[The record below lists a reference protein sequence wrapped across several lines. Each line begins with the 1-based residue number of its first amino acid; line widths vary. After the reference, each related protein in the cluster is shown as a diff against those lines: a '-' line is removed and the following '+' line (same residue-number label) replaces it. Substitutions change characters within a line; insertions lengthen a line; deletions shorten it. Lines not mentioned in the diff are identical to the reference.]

1 MSKKLEEL
9 FNIASPNDGDE
20 EIQEMFEGSADEEL
34 DNIDT
39 SRSILADVDSAIDKI
54 DAALPT
60 VRDLEASDR
69 EMDDLASMAKDH
81 FENLMELGMN
91 VDSRFSG
98 TIFQTAGTLL
108 GHAITAKQA
117 KLDKK
122 LKMVDLQLKK
132 ANLDLQ
138 QRKEERLSTQ
148 AQASGEDAI
157 EAQGQLI
164 DRNDIINALLNQ
176 TKNNDE

>member
-1 MSKKLEEL
+1 MSKKLEDL
-9 FNIASPNDGDE
+9 FNLPSTDNVPVTDE
-20 EIQEMFEGSADEEL
+20 QLHQIEEDKQSLAEVDE
-34 DNIDT
+34 
-39 SRSILADVDSAIDKI
+39 AIDKI

-60 VRDLEASDR
+60 VRDLEASDK
-69 EMDDLASMAKDH
+69 EMDELAKLAQDN
-81 FENLMELGMN
+81 FTNLMDLGMS

-132 ANLDLQ
+132 AAHDFKEQ
-138 QRKEERLSTQ
+138 QAALKQLSQ
-148 AQASGEDAI
+148 ANSDGEAVDG
-157 EAQGQLI
+157 EGVVL
-164 DRNDIINALLNQ
+164 DRNDIINAIL
-176 TKNNDE
+176 KKDK

>member
-1 MSKKLEEL
+1 MSKKLEDL
-9 FNIASPNDGDE
+9 FNLPSTDNVPVTDE
-20 EIQEMFEGSADEEL
+20 QLHQIEEDKQSLAEVDE
-34 DNIDT
+34 
-39 SRSILADVDSAIDKI
+39 AIDKI

-60 VRDLEASDR
+60 VRDLEASDK
-69 EMDDLASMAKDH
+69 EMDELAKLAQDN
-81 FENLMELGMN
+81 FTNLMDLGMS

-132 ANLDLQ
+132 AAHDFKEQ
-138 QRKEERLSTQ
+138 QAALKQLS
-148 AQASGEDAI
+148 QASADGETVDG
-157 EAQGQLI
+157 EGVVL
-164 DRNDIINALLNQ
+164 DRNDIINAIL
-176 TKNNDE
+176 KKDK

>member
-1 MSKKLEEL
+1 MSKKLEDL
-9 FNIASPNDGDE
+9 FNLPHVDDVPMSVEQIQQIEEDKQSLAEVDE
-20 EIQEMFEGSADEEL
+20 
-34 DNIDT
+34 
-39 SRSILADVDSAIDKI
+39 AIDKI

-60 VRDLEASDR
+60 VRDLEASDK
-69 EMDDLASMAKDH
+69 EMDELAKLAQDN
-81 FENLMELGMN
+81 FTNLMDLGMS

-132 ANLDLQ
+132 AAHDFKEQQAALKQLAQTNLD
-138 QRKEERLSTQ
+138 
-148 AQASGEDAI
+148 GETVDG
-157 EAQGQLI
+157 EGVVL
-164 DRNDIINALLNQ
+164 DRNDIINAIL
-176 TKNNDE
+176 KKDK

>member
-9 FNIASPNDGDE
+9 FNLPPSSDSPMSKEDIEQIEEDKQQLAIVDE
-20 EIQEMFEGSADEEL
+20 
-34 DNIDT
+34 
-39 SRSILADVDSAIDKI
+39 AIDKI

-60 VRDLEASDR
+60 VRDLEASDK
-69 EMDDLASMAKDH
+69 EMDELAKLAQEN
-81 FENLMELGMN
+81 FQNLMELGMS

-132 ANLDLQ
+132 ASQDFKEQ
-138 QRKEERLSTQ
+138 QAALKQLENKGT
-148 AQASGEDAI
+148 GI
-157 EAQGQLI
+157 EAAEDGEGVVL
-164 DRNDIINALLNQ
+164 DRNDIINAIL
-176 TKNNDE
+176 KNK